1 MTSPSSGTFSRRA
14 LLLSTAVVP
23 WAGGAPA
30 RASTQTS
37 QAPPGSLD
45 RDSRFKELENR
56 YGARLGIFAVN
67 SRTAAAVAFRADE
80 RFAYCSTF
88 KALAAAAVLG
98 QRSVAALEEV
108 VHYTRGDLVE
118 YSPVTEKHVK
128 EGMTMRALCD
138 AAVRYSD
145 NTAGNLLLDAL
156 GGPEGLNR
164 RLRDL
169 GDAVTRMDRVETALN
184 SAIPGDPR
192 DTSTARAL
200 AGSLGRY
207 ALGDA
212 LPADK
217 QRILNNWL
225 AGNATGDK
233 LIRAGLPAG
242 WTVGDKSGA
251 GSYGTRN
258 DIGIIYPPAGH
269 PICMAV
275 LSTRATADAAH
286 DDTLIAEAARIAIQH
301 LVPSAYRGDVAAD
314 EADKPGVGN

>member
-1 MTSPSSGTFSRRA
+1 MASHSSGAFSRRA
-14 LLLSTAVVP
+14 LLLSTAVIP
-23 WAGGAPA
+23 LAAGAPA
-30 RASTQTS
+30 RASTPTS

-45 RDSRFKELENR
+45 RDSGFRELENR
-56 YGARLGIFAVN
+56 YGARLGIYAVN
-67 SRTAAAVAFRADE
+67 SRTAASVAFRADE

-98 QRSVAALEEV
+98 QRSVPELEEV

-118 YSPVTEKHVK
+118 YSPVTENHVK

-138 AAVRYSD
+138 AAVRRSD
-145 NTAGNLLLDAL
+145 NTAGNLLFDAL

-164 RLRDL
+164 KLRDL
-169 GDAVTRMDRVETALN
+169 GDTVTRMDRVETALN

-251 GSYGTRN
+251 GAYGTRN
-258 DIGIIYPPAGH
+258 DIGIVYPPAGH

-275 LSTRATADAAH
+275 LSTRATPDAAH
-286 DDTLIAEAARIAIQH
+286 DDTLIAEAARIAIEH
-301 LVPSAYRGDVAAD
+301 LVPSAYRGT
-314 EADKPGVGN
+314 